1 MRRLFAPACIA
12 ALLVGCGAAPSSP
25 PGPPGS
31 GERSLEIGSA
41 ENALTL
47 PGGVRQLSIPVTIVR
62 TPSEAMTLVVELQCD
77 DQQPQNS
84 VVSLT
89 RIRQQDALLGLNRRD
104 PSLERSWSGQDRD
117 LPPAWTQQLL
127 AKHCRAALP
136 PAWRNP

>member
-25 PGPPGS
+25 PAPPVS

-41 ENALTL
+41 ENQLTL

-77 DQQPQNS
+77 ETQPQNS

-89 RIRQQDALLGLNRRD
+89 RIRQQDALLGPTNCAPRK
-104 PSLERSWSGQDRD
+104 DRGGSA
-117 LPPAWTQQLL
+117 PAR
-127 AKHCRAALP
+127 H
-136 PAWRNP
+136 PAGGCG

>member
-1 MRRLFAPACIA
+1 
-12 ALLVGCGAAPSSP
+12 
-25 PGPPGS
+25 
-31 GERSLEIGSA
+31 
-41 ENALTL
+41 
-47 PGGVRQLSIPVTIVR
+47 VRQLSIPVRLER

-89 RIRQQDALLGLNRRD
+89 RIRQRDDLLGLNRRD

-127 AKHCRAALP
+127 AKHCSAALP
-136 PAWRNP
+136 PAWRTP